1 MRSNGTVFTV
11 ETLGRYHLHDV
22 VHHLWDVRPT

>member
-1 MRSNGTVFTV
+1 VRSNGDVFTV

-22 VHHLWDVRPT
+22 LHHSWDVRQT